1 MFVACQMCDCNFSEF
16 FEHQNHNYPSSIIYF
31 NVRKNEKDQQ
41 MSLSAFSRRVL
52 YFIAFKSWSHCRGN
66 RWYSNS
72 TKFKTSCFQ
81 YIQRVCHELILAY
94 SICLVYRNCGYNSA
108 TVYIK
113 SDALLQQL
121 KKVICQGGLV
131 AHISFTAWKIAE
143 YKFSLT
149 CSLSMLSTN
158 ISVERLIL

>member
-1 MFVACQMCDCNFSEF
+1 
-16 FEHQNHNYPSSIIYF
+16 
-31 NVRKNEKDQQ
+31 
-41 MSLSAFSRRVL
+41 MSLFAFSRRVL
-52 YFIAFKSWSHCRGN
+52 YFIAFKSGSHCRGN
-66 RWYSNS
+66 RWCSNS
-72 TKFKTSCFQ
+72 TNFKTSCFQ

-94 SICLVYRNCGYNSA
+94 SVYLVYRNCGYNSA

-143 YKFSLT
+143 YKFVFCIQCFPQPFLLKDW
-149 CSLSMLSTN
+149 CYRFFHYLHFLCMSTLP
-158 ISVERLIL
+158 IWLYSIKCLRLL